1 MNTYRRQILI
11 AGCVLPL
18 AVSTACSPKAETGSS
33 VDDRVLTPEEQK
45 WKHKFRGIR
54 GGQLVVDAFGEKR
67 GVNIF
72 SENGQRFFSSSS
84 LGSGGATTHA
94 YGAEFGVPISLR
106 ATCRKEVESGTP
118 EEREKNAIRPTG
130 PWGEYGGGIVVG
142 DVTVPVAERIPDD
155 ILDYLRSGGGG
166 GFRLKLR
173 LADDTLLVG
182 GDIESRPGYDPNNRD
197 KDGTPY
203 YVPAVHSHVGGDFD
217 RALRQN
223 NQLVHNGWYIDK
235 KTGQKIETDF

>member
-1 MNTYRRQILI
+1 MNSYRRQMLI

-18 AVSTACSPKAETGSS
+18 GLSTACSPKAESS
-33 VDDRVLTPEEQK
+33 ARADDRVLTPEEQK

-54 GGQLVVDAFGEKR
+54 GGQLVVDAFGRKR
-67 GVNIF
+67 GVTIF

-106 ATCRKEVESGTP
+106 ATWRKEVESGTP

-155 ILDYLRSGGGG
+155 ILDHLRSGGGG

-182 GDIESRPGYDPNNRD
+182 WDIESRPGYNPNNRD
-197 KDGTPY
+197 ENGNPY
-203 YVPAVHSHVGGDFD
+203 YVPPVYSMVGGDFD
-217 RALRQN
+217 CALRQN
-223 NQLVHNGWYIDK
+223 HRLVHKGWYIDK

>member
-1 MNTYRRQILI
+1 MNTYRRQLLI

-18 AVSTACSPKAETGSS
+18 GLSTACSPKAESS
-33 VDDRVLTPEEQK
+33 ARADDRVLTPEEQK

-67 GVNIF
+67 GVN
-72 SENGQRFFSSSS
+72 FFNEKEQVFFASSS
-84 LGSGGATTHA
+84 LGSGARTYS
-94 YGAEFGVPISLR
+94 YGAEFGVPITLR
-106 ATCRKEVESGTP
+106 ATWRKEVESGTP
-118 EEREKNAIRPTG
+118 EERKKNAIRPEG
-130 PWGEYGGGIVVG
+130 PWNLYVGGILVG

-155 ILDYLRSGGGG
+155 ILDYLRSHGGG

-182 GDIESRPGYDPNNRD
+182 WDIESRPGYNPRRPEIYVDPV
-197 KDGTPY
+197 Y
-203 YVPAVHSHVGGDFD
+203 SMVGGDFD
-217 RALRQN
+217 CALRQYHG
-223 NQLVHNGWYIDK
+223 LVHKGWYIDK

>member
-1 MNTYRRQILI
+1 MNSYRRQILI

-18 AVSTACSPKAETGSS
+18 GLSTACSPKAESS
-33 VDDRVLTPEEQK
+33 ARADDRVLTPEEQK

-67 GVNIF
+67 GVN
-72 SENGQRFFSSSS
+72 FFNEKEQVFFASSS
-84 LGSGGATTHA
+84 LGSGARTYS
-94 YGAEFGVPISLR
+94 YGAEFGVPITLR
-106 ATCRKEVESGTP
+106 ATWRKEVESGTP
-118 EEREKNAIRPTG
+118 EEREKNAIAPRNRV
-130 PWGEYGGGIVVG
+130 YFGGILVG

-155 ILDYLRSGGGG
+155 ILDYLRSHGGG

-182 GDIESRPGYDPNNRD
+182 WDIESRPGYNPRRPEIYVDPV
-197 KDGTPY
+197 Y
-203 YVPAVHSHVGGDFD
+203 SMVGGDF
-217 RALRQN
+217 REAYIFGGK
-223 NQLVHNGWYIDK
+223 VIEKGWHIDK